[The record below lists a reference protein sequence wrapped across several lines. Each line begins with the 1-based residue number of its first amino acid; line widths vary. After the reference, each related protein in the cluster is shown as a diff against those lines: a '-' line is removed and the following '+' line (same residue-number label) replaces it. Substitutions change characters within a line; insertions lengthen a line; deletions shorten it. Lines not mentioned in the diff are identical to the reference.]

1 MLGQELGRVNT
12 VVRGHRVD
20 LLQVDFELSSEGSR
34 GGPLTSRRHAVR
46 AEGVVNHVRGL
57 NSTVTDLEALA
68 VEHGAKVVTFDAD
81 LEPFGAYV
89 VVPT

>member
-1 MLGQELGRVNT
+1 LISFRWTLSC
-12 VVRGHRVD
+12 
-20 LLQVDFELSSEGSR
+20 LLKD
-34 GGPLTSRRHAVR
+34 HAVAPSR
-46 AEGVVNHVRGL
+46 HDATLFAEGVVNHVRGL